1 MQKAMKS
8 PSTMLNLLLKINTKV
23 HLISQNSEFSSE
35 IEKEIYTLLKIFKLL
50 LLNRELKKMDAC
62 NLTSDCLTGRL
73 VEK

>member
-35 IEKEIYTLLKIFKLL
+35 IEKEIYIVKDFQTVTSQSRTKKI
-50 LLNRELKKMDAC
+50 
-62 NLTSDCLTGRL
+62 GRL
-73 VEK
+73 

>member
-35 IEKEIYTLLKIFKLL
+35 IEKRNLYIVKDFQTVTSQS
-50 LLNRELKKMDAC
+50 RTKK
-62 NLTSDCLTGRL
+62 NGRL
-73 VEK
+73 